1 MKNFLVFIVAIFLSG
16 CAVKSINEDYNKLIL
31 DENLSLNFEFEQ
43 EWWKGYERAELNEL
57 LKLALKNNTNLLK
70 AAININKALAQA
82 GVVSANLIPNFN
94 ANFTSDINK
103 NLEGGSLSKSYKSGI
118 SLNYEMDLWQKL
130 ANSRDAA
137 FWELNATKFDA
148 EATRLALI
156 NSVVDS
162 YFEIAYLNE
171 SLELYKAALKNY
183 IELEAITKAKFELG
197 KGEELSLKQI
207 QSSLLNAQNRILT
220 AQKNLNLAKQTL
232 RILLA
237 EGPEFE
243 FKFASFSF
251 DDIKFLGVNLDVP
264 LYAIANRPDL
274 KAAIARIEENL
285 LNVKVSQKSFY
296 PSVNIGASLSG
307 SGDQINEAFSLKFFG
322 GNLSL
327 NLPFLNYSRLEN
339 NLKISEANFELA
351 KINYFETLT
360 KALNELDTAY
370 KNLKNDSTLLI
381 NYEKQ
386 SVNFKEISEIYKL
399 KFDAGKG
406 ELKDYL
412 QAKNNELDARSNL
425 ILQRYKILQ
434 DEINIYK
441 AMAGR
446 VKLQ

>member
-1 MKNFLVFIVAIFLSG
+1 MKRILIFVFVILFSG

-57 LKLALKNNTNLLK
+57 VRLALKNNTNLLK
-70 AAININKALAQA
+70 VAISINKALAQA

-94 ANFTSDINK
+94 ANFTADVSK
-103 NLEGGSLSKSYKSGI
+103 NLEGDKPSKSYKSGV
-118 SLNYEMDLWQKL
+118 SLNYEIDLWQKL

-137 FWELNATKFDA
+137 LWEANATKFDA
-148 EATRLALI
+148 EAARLALI

-162 YFEIAYLNE
+162 YFEIIYLNE
-171 SLELYKAALKNY
+171 SLELYDAALKNY
-183 IELEAITKAKFELG
+183 RELEAITRAKFELG

-207 QSSLLNAQNRILT
+207 QSSLLNAQNKVLN

-237 EGPEFE
+237 ESPEFE
-243 FKFASFSF
+243 FKFAKISLEN
-251 DDIKFLGVNLDVP
+251 IKFLGVNLDAA
-264 LYAIANRPDL
+264 LYAISNRPDL
-274 KAAIARIEENL
+274 KAAIARIEESL

-296 PSVNIGASLSG
+296 PSVSIAAILSG
-307 SGDQINEAFSLKFFG
+307 SGDRTSEAFSLKFLG
-322 GNLSL
+322 GNLNL
-327 NLPFLNYSRLEN
+327 NLPFLNYSRLKN
-339 NLKISEANFELA
+339 SLKISEANFELA
-351 KINYFETLT
+351 KINYFETLI
-360 KALNELDTAY
+360 KSLNELDTAY
-370 KNLKNDSTLLI
+370 KNLKNDELLLK

-386 SVNFKEISEIYKL
+386 AINFKEISEIYRL

-412 QAKNNELDARSNL
+412 QARNSELDARSNL
-425 ILQRYKILQ
+425 ILQRYKLLQ

-446 VKLQ
+446 VK